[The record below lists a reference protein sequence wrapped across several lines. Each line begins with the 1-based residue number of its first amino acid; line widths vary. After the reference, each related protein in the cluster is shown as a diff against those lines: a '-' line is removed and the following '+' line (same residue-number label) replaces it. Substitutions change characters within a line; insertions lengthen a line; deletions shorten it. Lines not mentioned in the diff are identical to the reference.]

1 MEVLYHL
8 MEQHR
13 LPGTIRVDH
22 GPEFTFKWLGNRLT
36 LTAWNWTS
44 VVQTNLLTTP
54 SLIVQWE
61 ISARV
66 PELRLVPVHGGGSEE
81 DGILAKI
88 LQWGKTPQCP
98 RTCLRGG
105 LPHWQEW

>member
-1 MEVLYHL
+1 MAIKVAASIGGQGVVEVLYPL

-22 GPEFTFKWLGNRLT
+22 GPEFTFKWLGNRPT

-54 SLIVQWE
+54 SLGRSMGDFGK
-61 ISARV
+61 SA
-66 PELRLVPVHGGGSEE
+66 
-81 DGILAKI
+81 
-88 LQWGKTPQCP
+88 
-98 RTCLRGG
+98 
-105 LPHWQEW
+105 

>member
-22 GPEFTFKWLGNRLT
+22 GPEFTFKWLGNRPT

-44 VVQTNLLTTP
+44 EVDPKNWT
-54 SLIVQWE
+54 
-61 ISARV
+61 
-66 PELRLVPVHGGGSEE
+66 GG
-81 DGILAKI
+81 
-88 LQWGKTPQCP
+88 
-98 RTCLRGG
+98 
-105 LPHWQEW
+105 